1 MKYKI
6 IAFAAFIVAIT
17 SPAIAQ
23 GTAVPTENQDSSS
36 QVPVASA
43 HATPGLRERNP
54 RYIVRKGDTFD
65 LDFALSPEFNQTV
78 AVQPDGY
85 VTLKGVGSIFVEGQT
100 VPELTETVKAA
111 YSKILHDPVIA
122 IAPKDFEKPYFI
134 ALGQVSKPGKYDLRS
149 DLTLTEAVAI
159 AGGFN
164 DKAKHSQVVLFHP
177 APGGGG
183 YEAKLIDVKKLL
195 ATRNLSEDPQMR
207 PGDMLY
213 VPQSTFSKIRPFL
226 PTTSMGAYLSPA
238 MF

>member
-23 GTAVPTENQDSSS
+23 GTAVPSEKQDSSS
-36 QVPVASA
+36 PIPVASA
-43 HATPGLRERNP
+43 HATPGLHERNP
-54 RYIVRKGDTFD
+54 RYQLRKGDTFD

-85 VTLKGVGSIFVEGQT
+85 VTLKGVGSIFVEGQA
-100 VPELTETVKAA
+100 VPELTETVKVA
-111 YSKILHDPVIA
+111 YAKILHDPVIA

-134 ALGQVSKPGKYDLRS
+134 ASGQVTKPGKYDLRS
-149 DLTLTEAVAI
+149 DLTVTEGVAI

-164 DKAKHSQVVLFHP
+164 AKAKHSQVVLFRP
-177 APGGGG
+177 VPGGG
-183 YEAKLIDVKKLL
+183 YEAKLLNVKKLL
-195 ATRNLSEDPQMR
+195 ASRNLSEDVHLQ
-207 PGDMLY
+207 PGDMVY
-213 VPQSTFSKIRPFL
+213 VPQNAMSKIRPFL
-226 PTTSMGAYLSPA
+226 PTSSMGAYLSPT

>member
-1 MKYKI
+1 MKYSI
-6 IAFAAFIVAIT
+6 FALAALIVTAA
-17 SPAIAQ
+17 SPVAPQ
-23 GTAVPTENQDSSS
+23 GTVPPATTEASSS
-36 QVPVASA
+36 SNVVPSTNT
-43 HATPGLRERNP
+43 TPGLHERNP
-54 RYIVRKGDTFD
+54 RYQLRRGDTFD
-65 LDFALSPEFNQTV
+65 LDFELSPEFNQTV

-100 VPELTETVKAA
+100 VPELTETVKVA
-111 YSKILHDPVIA
+111 YAKILHDPVIA

-159 AGGFN
+159 AARFN

-183 YEAKLIDVKKLL
+183 HEAKLIDVKKLL

-213 VPQSTFSKIRPFL
+213 VPQSVFSKIRPFL